1 MHGHLEIVKY
11 LHSKIKMGLNMNGG
25 YVAYSMIYAASNG
38 FIDVIKYLQTCDKS
52 IDYNA
57 KNLYGETL
65 LTSATFGHQLE
76 TVKYLLTLPQ
86 ININQTGQDGNT
98 ALSTA
103 AISGDIEIAKVLTKV
118 NGIDINH
125 NNAYNA
131 TPLKLA
137 ILHKN
142 IEVSEFLKSIGCKE
156 E

>member
-1 MHGHLEIVKY
+1 MHGHLEIVKF
-11 LHSKIKMGLNMNGG
+11 LHSKTKIGLNMKGG
-25 YVAYSMIYAASNG
+25 YISYSMIYAASNG
-38 FIDVIKYLQTCDKS
+38 FIDVIKYLQTCDDD

-57 KNLYGETL
+57 KNLYGESL

-86 ININQTGQDGNT
+86 INVNQTGQDDNT

-103 AISGDIEIAKVLTKV
+103 AISGDLEITKVLVKE
-118 NGIDINH
+118 NGIDLNH
-125 NNAYNA
+125 KNAYNA

-137 ILHKN
+137 ITHKN
-142 IEVSEFLKSIGCKE
+142 DDVCKFLKSIGCKE